1 MKFSRELHHRGDLH
15 SRESLRVRKHGLID
29 GLDGNACRLLSNRF
43 PMLVGSFLA
52 FSLMMDVCNFFL
64 KRIFGFIVVIKWQDI
79 IRADSS
85 NS

>member
-1 MKFSRELHHRGDLH
+1 M
-15 SRESLRVRKHGLID
+15 RKHGLID

-64 KRIFGFIVVIKWQDI
+64 KRIFWIYSSDKGNILLD
-79 IRADSS
+79 RAESS
-85 NS
+85 NSKLKVPIWTLKTCIT

>member
-1 MKFSRELHHRGDLH
+1 M
-15 SRESLRVRKHGLID
+15 RKHGLID

-64 KRIFGFIVVIKWQDI
+64 KRIFWIYSSDKGNILLD
-79 IRADSS
+79 RAESS
-85 NS
+85 NSKLKAYGL